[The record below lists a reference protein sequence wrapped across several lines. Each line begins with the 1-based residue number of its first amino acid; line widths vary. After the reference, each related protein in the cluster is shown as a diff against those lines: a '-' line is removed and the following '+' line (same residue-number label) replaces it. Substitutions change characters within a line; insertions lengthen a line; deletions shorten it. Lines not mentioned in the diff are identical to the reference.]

1 MDGVLGHMSI
11 RNCLGNE
18 RREKERG
25 YNMEPGEICRKQK
38 PKGRLGVE
46 EKLLN
51 WKPRAETMSRRES
64 SSTSNDGG
72 NSGKDWNVHW
82 TW

>member
-1 MDGVLGHMSI
+1 MNV
-11 RNCLGNE
+11 E
-18 RREKERG
+18 RRKEDIIWSQEKYAGNRS
-25 YNMEPGEICRKQK
+25 QQ
-38 PKGRLGVE
+38 GRLRVE

-72 NSGKDWNVHW
+72 NSGKD
-82 TW
+82 